1 MSTTPEKRLLSLQV
15 FNPTEYTLL
24 QYIKYGRFG
33 NYHYAK
39 NLKKESKT
47 YFFRIFKKSVLLE
60 KNLTNKLLKEIE
72 LYEKLSKS
80 KFFPKILGI
89 VTGDPK
95 YLALVFD
102 FIPGGKLKTLLN
114 QKKKFSLEEVKFYLS
129 NMILILEYLH
139 KNQIIFRDLKPS
151 NLLIR
156 ENGYLTPLDITFAKQ
171 IKNNKD
177 LTYTLCGT
185 PNYLA
190 PEIIL
195 NKGYNYSV
203 DFWSLGV
210 ILFQMLVGRDPF
222 YSSDPMLIYQNILIN
237 KIKFPKVMDRDAKTL
252 INHLLVPEPSKRYG
266 CLTNGINDIKN
277 HRLFNDFPW
286 KYVGDLAWEAPFKP
300 IFAEKEIFSK
310 YYDEEKSN
318 VKLKEKC
325 EQKKAEYEKIKAE
338 DKASQNL
345 KKGTYLEGTENINS
359 DEEAKELEETEDPFL
374 NW

>member
-15 FNPTEYTLL
+15 FNPTEYTLF

-129 NMILILEYLH
+129 NMILIFEYLH
-139 KNQIIFRDLKPS
+139 KNQIP
-151 NLLIR
+151 
-156 ENGYLTPLDITFAKQ
+156 
-171 IKNNKD
+171 
-177 LTYTLCGT
+177 
-185 PNYLA
+185 
-190 PEIIL
+190 
-195 NKGYNYSV
+195 
-203 DFWSLGV
+203 
-210 ILFQMLVGRDPF
+210 
-222 YSSDPMLIYQNILIN
+222 
-237 KIKFPKVMDRDAKTL
+237 
-252 INHLLVPEPSKRYG
+252 
-266 CLTNGINDIKN
+266 
-277 HRLFNDFPW
+277 
-286 KYVGDLAWEAPFKP
+286 
-300 IFAEKEIFSK
+300 
-310 YYDEEKSN
+310 
-318 VKLKEKC
+318 
-325 EQKKAEYEKIKAE
+325 
-338 DKASQNL
+338 
-345 KKGTYLEGTENINS
+345 
-359 DEEAKELEETEDPFL
+359 
-374 NW
+374 